1 MNDLVQERIAKPKS
15 DNMSM
20 DEILASIRKIIAS
33 DDDNAYVKQS
43 NSFVSSEDT
52 QARLNREKLDK
63 SLSAREQLVSLTKPD
78 LYPSGSH
85 HDSDRTPNSAD
96 KSFRINDKNTSDS
109 HNNQR
114 SIYEKLSKHNESE
127 KSNNQ
132 YHSHSGNQNQNN
144 DHDEEILRALNEIR
158 NTLSSAATYSVPRD
172 ELEIVEKNIPTSE
185 KTQLTQLE
193 NEAIKKYLDAQQL
206 KIGNKVIDATAI
218 NNSNDAMRDIDLK
231 PIQFSG
237 DAVPEFLKKFK
248 KQQVQD
254 REKTHN
260 QAYAGVK
267 NNGHYDLKSLPN
279 FDEVNEIVTL
289 TEKIMPT
296 TRENLKRQEQ
306 KESSVKNNFSK
317 LRQGTEEIM
326 RRATERRGDD
336 NYDLSEEDSPM
347 TAVIIRTLQPML
359 QEWIDKNIQLI
370 AEQVLREEFR
380 RGLK

>member
-33 DDDNAYVKQS
+33 DDDNAYVKQNNAFAS
-43 NSFVSSEDT
+43 PEDT
-52 QARLNREKLDK
+52 QNYTNHEKLDK

-78 LYPSGSH
+78 LYPSGSRY
-85 HDSDRTPNSAD
+85 DSDTTQNSVD
-96 KSFRINDKNTSDS
+96 KSFRMNDKNISDS
-109 HNNQR
+109 RNNQR
-114 SIYEKLSKHNESE
+114 TVYEKLGT
-127 KSNNQ
+127 
-132 YHSHSGNQNQNN
+132 HSDNQNQNN

-158 NTLSSAATYSVPRD
+158 NTLASSSTYSVPRD
-172 ELEIVEKNIPTSE
+172 ALETVEKNIPIPE
-185 KTQLTQLE
+185 KTQLTQIE
-193 NEAIKKYLDAQQL
+193 NETIQKYLDARQL
-206 KIGNKVIDATAI
+206 KTGNKVINATTI
-218 NNSNDAMRDIDLK
+218 NDSNNTMRDIDLK
-231 PIQFSG
+231 PVQFSS
-237 DAVPEFLKKFK
+237 DAVPDFLKKFK

-254 REKTHN
+254 REKSQN
-260 QAYAGVK
+260 QSYAGVK
-267 NNGHYDLKSLPN
+267 NNGHYDFKSLPN

-306 KESSVKNNFSK
+306 EESSVKNNFSK

-326 RRATERRGDD
+326 RRATERRSEE

-347 TAVIIRTLQPML
+347 ASVIIRTLQPML
-359 QEWIDKNIQLI
+359 QEWIDKNMQLI